1 MQQRNLFSSDR
12 VHLRSTT
19 IKESGTSRQC
29 SSEICSARIEEM
41 DLYILLVLRDKAD
54 NIVKRL
60 DRFRQVGDVTSNA
73 DPVHI
78 GLP

>member
-1 MQQRNLFSSDR
+1 
-12 VHLRSTT
+12 
-19 IKESGTSRQC
+19 
-29 SSEICSARIEEM
+29 M